1 MDCFSVWHVIRK
13 ANLHV
18 ITFPI
23 LLFQIC
29 LGSNVTFREYYGI
42 RVPLPLT
49 SIPEDDKIIQM
60 SNISS
65 EIECFSHCITYS
77 KCGMIIYSV
86 SDELCILRKIMLLPD
101 ASSSINIPANS
112 IYTMLQ
118 APECPTSAG
127 YTYQPELRLCYQ
139 IGSTKASWNEAADN
153 CNKDRG
159 QLIHIKNQEIMN
171 YLKSILLSSTLRN
184 EWFHFGLCKDDS
196 KNAFV
201 WQNGEALT
209 FSSWSPGCPDNYRN
223 SQKCAD
229 LDPMEDYGW
238 NDIFCDQ
245 LKSGI
250 QICEIVVQ

>member
-29 LGSNVTFREYYGI
+29 LGSNVALREYYGT
-42 RVPLPLT
+42 RVPPPQT
-49 SIPEDDKIIQM
+49 AIPEDDKLIQM
-60 SNISS
+60 SNIRS
-65 EIECFSHCITYS
+65 EIECFSHCMTYS

-86 SDELCILRKIMLLPD
+86 SDELCILRKIKLLPD
-101 ASSSINIPANS
+101 ASSFIDIPANS

-118 APECPTSAG
+118 A
-127 YTYQPELRLCYQ
+127 R
-139 IGSTKASWNEAADN
+139 
-153 CNKDRG
+153 
-159 QLIHIKNQEIMN
+159 
-171 YLKSILLSSTLRN
+171 TLQD

-196 KNAFV
+196 KNAYV

-209 FSSWSPGCPDNYRN
+209 FSSWRPGGPDNYQN

-229 LDPMEDYGW
+229 LDPNNNYGW

-245 LKSGI
+245 QNSGI